1 MEISAKELRQKT
13 RLLLDAVERGEEVT
27 ITYRGRARAR
37 VVRME
42 SGSDRG
48 FVLIRI
54 ETRFNNQA
62 AGCRSPCFSH
72 SCTSPSS
79 TSSQPVIM
87 ALTWAVTVCPVVVM

>member
-42 SGSDRG
+42 SGADRG
-48 FVLIRI
+48 KL
-54 ETRFNNQA
+54 
-62 AGCRSPCFSH
+62 AGENELFGLWADRDGLADP
-72 SCTSPSS
+72 
-79 TSSQPVIM
+79 Q
-87 ALTWAVTVCPVVVM
+87 TWVRTLRQSRYP